1 MNVIRY
7 LIPLC
12 TAATLL
18 GCSDAQYSGA
28 TITKETTPTNGS
40 SSDTSNETTST
51 SNGTVSTS
59 DGTTSTS
66 DGTTSTS
73 NGTTSTS
80 NGTTSTSDGT
90 TSTSNGTAPTSN
102 GTTSTSNGTTST
114 SNGTTS
120 TSNGTTPTSN
130 GTAPTSNSTTSTSD
144 GTTGCEP
151 GTLDCSCIDGV
162 CLADEAEC
170 HDNVCVER
178 VVELPQIPQDNRCF
192 TPCQGIEGLMVD
204 GAWVECDDGLLEACL
219 DDRVCMSGSCV
230 RPGGVPRHCS
240 NDTQCPPFQRCSEV
254 GLCTVEC
261 DLDDDCSDEAHCIAR
276 VCRLPCSEIDDELF
290 QACPDDMTCMPTA
303 SQQSPQHP
311 GGHHC
316 FASLSEPSALPPPTG
331 FSLSAQT
338 IHLNATPQEYAFA
351 IRNEHEVPQRFTVR
365 WASIS
370 VWTEQGRV
378 FFEEEGQCDPVCPSS
393 WITLEG
399 ASGPLEV
406 EVPPVQESLV
416 TLAWVHPLHAF
427 RWSGVL
433 EIENARGQIQ
443 SLWIHHKPQFWGR
456 WVGEQVHLGHFD
468 ARDLELWRE
477 NPTETTVSNALLERW
492 SAVRRGQIGW
502 DEFRDVLNAIR
513 TGSWASGPVVEACS
527 SAVCY
532 VTRRHE
538 DTWTIADLS
547 NDLSAVPHAVTE
559 SPLVIATFGGA
570 QDYGGNMTL
579 SLTGKVIST
588 ASPHLPGHPTID
600 LSWPTA
606 NWIRGDQCHMRA
618 HGTCIEFLQGE
629 IHGATLGGRTFA
641 AEPQDC
647 ISPEAPWL
655 VPEFEPTR
663 ACQSPDVVAVSP
675 LLDGISRSR
684 QIRTIDGALIDKS
697 LFFLI
702 FEEQIEGFPAPRYSY
717 ALLRRTPEPMES
729 WPDPVW
735 SEPTPLDPAPACSE
749 ALIDELRESG
759 QNQHVGKTFEEWAIN
774 ALINR
779 LSPFGPD
786 GWSLLDR
793 IFSYRDVWRA
803 GDAPTRVP
811 SVCSNRNDP
820 YCFDPGQIDEVH
832 SWLSCLTSV
841 PRIEGPHSL
850 ADRLEWFM
858 ENDFAPAVEL
868 GLELMLVLGDDAMI
882 HGLEAP
888 WLEPMPEAT
897 FSGSAFEVG
906 GIDAGGLLGA
916 ELTALYRATQ
926 LYQLALDRGM
936 TLAPAL
942 LEAGHNGR
950 ALDLLH
956 RASTQKARTWA
967 LIGSIYNSIGQVALA
982 HQVAQRATSQH
993 HLEAISSGLDETG
1006 LNASIE
1012 RGTTD
1017 GKPLH
1022 DLREISI

>member
-1 MNVIRY
+1 
-7 LIPLC
+7 
-12 TAATLL
+12 
-18 GCSDAQYSGA
+18 
-28 TITKETTPTNGS
+28 
-40 SSDTSNETTST
+40 
-51 SNGTVSTS
+51 
-59 DGTTSTS
+59 
-66 DGTTSTS
+66 
-73 NGTTSTS
+73 
-80 NGTTSTSDGT
+80 
-90 TSTSNGTAPTSN
+90 
-102 GTTSTSNGTTST
+102 
-114 SNGTTS
+114 
-120 TSNGTTPTSN
+120 
-130 GTAPTSNSTTSTSD
+130 
-144 GTTGCEP
+144 
-151 GTLDCSCIDGV
+151 
-162 CLADEAEC
+162 
-170 HDNVCVER
+170 
-178 VVELPQIPQDNRCF
+178 
-192 TPCQGIEGLMVD
+192 
-204 GAWVECDDGLLEACL
+204 
-219 DDRVCMSGSCV
+219 
-230 RPGGVPRHCS
+230 
-240 NDTQCPPFQRCSEV
+240 
-254 GLCTVEC
+254 
-261 DLDDDCSDEAHCIAR
+261 
-276 VCRLPCSEIDDELF
+276 
-290 QACPDDMTCMPTA
+290 
-303 SQQSPQHP
+303 
-311 GGHHC
+311 
-316 FASLSEPSALPPPTG
+316 
-331 FSLSAQT
+331 
-338 IHLNATPQEYAFA
+338 
-351 IRNEHEVPQRFTVR
+351 
-365 WASIS
+365 
-370 VWTEQGRV
+370 
-378 FFEEEGQCDPVCPSS
+378 
-393 WITLEG
+393 
-399 ASGPLEV
+399 
-406 EVPPVQESLV
+406 
-416 TLAWVHPLHAF
+416 
-427 RWSGVL
+427 
-433 EIENARGQIQ
+433 
-443 SLWIHHKPQFWGR
+443 
-456 WVGEQVHLGHFD
+456 
-468 ARDLELWRE
+468 
-477 NPTETTVSNALLERW
+477 
-492 SAVRRGQIGW
+492 
-502 DEFRDVLNAIR
+502 
-513 TGSWASGPVVEACS
+513 
-527 SAVCY
+527 
-532 VTRRHE
+532 
-538 DTWTIADLS
+538 
-547 NDLSAVPHAVTE
+547 
-559 SPLVIATFGGA
+559 
-570 QDYGGNMTL
+570 MTL

-993 HLEAISSGLDETG
+993 HLEATWIVGAMGADGRIEAQARSRAANQNLLSVLLHTRTDEGRFPGLHDEDLGVHYGFDDALVQVRDRLAQATALDQQAMESARDEAVPSAEQQQLNNDARRAL
-1006 LNASIE
+1006 LNAQLTELCGTLDNAPATRRHIATIEQAWYGDPCGHMATGSIA
-1012 RGTTD
+1012 G
-1017 GKPLH
+1017 LAA
-1022 DLREISI
+1022 